1 MCRNLGMMGPGI
13 SQADLSIIKDLGII
27 SEMGGTDGAGIYQ
40 VRSHKYSKWTPDD
53 ELMYKSWSTW
63 SQVVT
68 NEIDNKQYRELLNST
83 FVDVVIGHVRASTK
97 GGISDD
103 NAHPFIFP
111 NLVGAHNGTLKD
123 KRYDDKEKTDSEL
136 MFKDI
141 SERGIETVLTELDRD
156 SAFAIVM
163 YNKIDKK
170 VYFARNELRPLSFA
184 FIEDRS
190 VMYWAS
196 EPSMLKFVLDRYGQ
210 NYKVFN
216 LKPNTVVKVY
226 ANDISIYKIKD
237 DPLKLFEFH
246 CKLNRQLPTHI
257 QKMRDEAERKKKEE
271 EEKAAKVTAEAVK
284 VLSQN
289 SITCVETTGSGPSA
303 ENFQQG
309 SLFDIKTRLPKCSC
323 SNYTLT
329 LVQKSMAE
337 RGKSGRFTYNHT
349 TETYHCEKCRSLNV
363 IVSSP
368 TKEEARVG

>member
-13 SQADLSIIKDLGII
+13 IQTDLSIIRDLGFI

-40 VRSHKYSKWTPDD
+40 IKSHKYSTHAADY

-63 SQVVT
+63 SQVVAHET
-68 NEIDNKQYRELLNST
+68 DTPKYRDLLNNT

-97 GGISDD
+97 GVISDD
-103 NAHPFIFP
+103 NAHPFVFP
-111 NLVGAHNGTLKD
+111 NLVGVHNGTLKD
-123 KRYDDKEKTDSEL
+123 QRYLGDKEKTDSEL

-141 SERGIETVLTELDRD
+141 SERGVERVLTELDRD

-170 VYFARNELRPLSFA
+170 VYFARNELRPLCFA
-184 FIEDRS
+184 FLEDRP

-216 LKPNTVVKVY
+216 LKANTVVKVY
-226 ANDISIYKIKD
+226 ANSISTHKIKD
-237 DPLKLFEFH
+237 DPLKLFEMH
-246 CKLNRQLPTHI
+246 CKLDRPLPTHI

-271 EEKAAKVTAEAVK
+271 EEKAAR
-284 VLSQN
+284 VLSQG
-289 SITCVETTGSGPSA
+289 STAITCTETTGQSA
-303 ENFQQG
+303 ENFPPQEQQG
-309 SLFDIKTRLPKCSC
+309 TLFNITKLHPKCSC
-323 SNYTLT
+323 GHYTLT

-337 RGKSGRFTYNHT
+337 RGKPGRFTYNHT
-349 TETYHCEKCRSLNV
+349 AGTYHCEKCRSLNV

-368 TKEEARVG
+368 KPPSEEVRVG

>member
-13 SQADLSIIKDLGII
+13 NQTDLAVIRDLGII

-40 VRSHKYSKWTPDD
+40 VKSHKYSAHTPDY

-68 NEIDNKQYRELLNST
+68 NEIDRKEYRDLLNNT

-97 GGISDD
+97 GGICDD
-103 NAHPFIFP
+103 NSHPFVFP
-111 NLVGAHNGTLKD
+111 NLVGVHNGTLKD
-123 KRYDDKEKTDSEL
+123 QKYLGDKEKTDSEL

-141 SERGIETVLTELDRD
+141 STRGVEAVLTELDRD

-163 YNKIDKK
+163 YNKIDRK

-184 FIEDRS
+184 FIEDRA

-210 NYKVFN
+210 TYKVFN
-216 LKPNTVVKVY
+216 LKVNTVVKVY
-226 ANDISIYKIKD
+226 ADNISTFKIKD
-237 DPLKLFEFH
+237 DPLKIFEVH
-246 CKLNRQLPTHI
+246 CKLERPLPTHI
-257 QKMRDEAERKKKEE
+257 QKMRDEMEKKKKEE
-271 EEKAAKVTAEAVK
+271 EEKAAR
-284 VLSQN
+284 VLSQG
-289 SITCVETTGSGPSA
+289 STAITCDETTGQSA
-303 ENFQQG
+303 ENFQEPQPT
-309 SLFDIKTRLPKCSC
+309 LFDIKSRLPKCSC
-323 SNYTLT
+323 SHYTLT

-337 RGKSGRFTYNHT
+337 RGKPGRFTYNHT
-349 TETYHCEKCRSLNV
+349 AGTYHCEKCRSLNV

-368 TKEEARVG
+368 NKEEARVG